1 MDFRDSA
8 EEAAFRVEA
17 GAWLDQAL
25 ADIPDQEGLS
35 QEDREQWS
43 RIWQQRLSDGGWAGL
58 TWPVDVGGRG
68 QEVVYQAI
76 FNEEGARRNAP
87 YALNGVGL
95 MLAGPTIL
103 VHGTDEQRSRY
114 LPPTI
119 ESELYWCQGFSEPGA
134 GSDLASLRTAARPVE
149 GGWRISGEKV
159 WTSNA
164 HHAQR
169 CLLLARTDPNTDRH
183 AGITY
188 FLADMAEIEVRP
200 LVMTNGEAEFNQMY
214 LDDVFVADDDVL
226 GEVGAGWPVALT
238 TLAFERASMGLSL
251 WVWARQAVD
260 RLVEVART
268 RKLTDD
274 AGVLETIGL
283 LDAEAE
289 AVRIGSIRLM
299 SELQAGASPGPE
311 SSALKLLWASV
322 VQSATR
328 SALQLQGPA
337 AALCDEGTSREL
349 LHRYLRARGH
359 TIEGGTDEIQKSIIA
374 ERVLGLTRSR

>member
-1 MDFRDSA
+1 MDFRDSPD
-8 EEAAFRVEA
+8 EAAFRTKA
-17 GAWLDQAL
+17 GAWLDGAL
-25 ADIPDQEGLS
+25 ADIPPQEGLH
-35 QEDREQWS
+35 QDEREHWS
-43 RIWQQRLSDGGWAGL
+43 RVWQTRLSEGGWAAL
-58 TWPVDVGGRG
+58 TWPADVGGQG
-68 QEVVYQAI
+68 AEVVYQAI
-76 FNEEGARRNAP
+76 FNEEAARRSAP

-103 VHGTDEQRSRY
+103 THGTDEQKARY

-119 ESELYWCQGFSEPGA
+119 RSELYWCQGFSEPGA
-134 GSDLASLRTAARPVE
+134 GSDLAGLRTAATRVD

-169 CLLLARTDPNTDRH
+169 CLLLARTDPDAH
-183 AGITY
+183 KHEGITY
-188 FLADMAEIEVRP
+188 FLADMSDIDVRP
-200 LVMTNGEAEFNQMY
+200 LVMTNGDAEFNQMY
-214 LDDVFVADDDVL
+214 LDDVFVADEDVL
-226 GEVGAGWPVALT
+226 GEVGSGWRVALT

-260 RLVEVART
+260 RLVGVT
-268 RKLTDD
+268 RSRGLEDD
-274 AGVLETIGL
+274 PGMLETIGL

-289 AVRIGSIRLM
+289 AVRIGSLRLM
-299 SELQAGASPGPE
+299 SELQAGGSPGPE
-311 SSALKLLWASV
+311 SSGLKLLWAAV
-322 VQSATR
+322 VQNATR
-328 SALQLQGPA
+328 SALELLGPEA
-337 AALCDEGTSREL
+337 MLAEDGSLEL